1 MLCYSVCTSAY
12 LLMEILAKV
21 QVLTGDGANFASCV
35 PPDNLRADS
44 DSKALLQRRALLQQF
59 AALVADQDAFLTMHP
74 RHYTSNVAGV
84 DAEVCCCCLKEDD
97 RIRGLLQWGFNI

>member
-44 DSKALLQRRALLQQF
+44 GPNALLQRRALLQQF

-74 RHYTSNVAGV
+74 RHVTSNVSGLE
-84 DAEVCCCCLKEDD
+84 AEVCCCCLTK
-97 RIRGLLQWGFNI
+97 LTA